1 MIMLSNEA
9 KQTLRNQLKA
19 FGEQVQRLSPN
30 HRAEARQLFE
40 KLQLKGAIQALTPL
54 EYCSQSVLELASRSL
69 KEYEPTYA
77 IDGGSTRLQRLE
89 NGTLVC
95 AYQAVLSSDPD
106 TRYKDLPLEA
116 FRSLSL
122 VSHSQRT
129 DLGGAKSQQ
138 FPNEYV
144 HFWRVH
150 ISRTYLEHE
159 VERVVGSLA
168 RMAAESYHALRML
181 KELSPK
187 QGLFIVDG
195 NLYPIGLYYY
205 LTGEDDIW
213 PEENGPKT
221 SWTEWKP
228 AIEILA
234 QPVRVVEAFRE
245 RGLALVGLNKNPG
258 TSWLL
263 EFTLDRESHNW
274 SNDAQFIRAVLS
286 GTPKDALGYTN
297 WFVQEGYSLPQRRG
311 ESVESFDIF
320 ERLSSFGLLHAPKAY
335 HVCFFYLFD
344 PRVKAVLKVEAPRI
358 VFEKH
363 DPEKLRA
370 QVLAEIAQ
378 GKGVPPAIRRA
389 DSRARITEEES
400 ASLIRACGVELDLS
414 YNQSRSEMI

>member
-1 MIMLSNEA
+1 MLSNEA
-9 KQTLRNQLKA
+9 KQSLRNQLKA
-19 FGEQVQRLSPN
+19 FGEQVQRLTPN
-30 HRAEARQLFE
+30 HREEARQLFK
-40 KLQLKGAIQALTPL
+40 KLHLHGAIRALTPL
-54 EYCSQSVLELASRSL
+54 KYRSERILELASRVFP
-69 KEYEPTYA
+69 EYEPTYA

-89 NGTLVC
+89 NGTVLC

-106 TRYKDLPLEA
+106 TRYIDLPLEA
-116 FRSLSL
+116 YRSLSL

-138 FPNEYV
+138 FPDEYV
-144 HFWRVH
+144 HIWRVH

-168 RMAAESYHALRML
+168 RTAAESYHALRML
-181 KELSPK
+181 RELDP
-187 QGLFIVDG
+187 QRGLFIIDG

-205 LTGEDDIW
+205 LAGEDVIW
-213 PEENGPKT
+213 PEENGRQT

-263 EFTLDRESHNW
+263 EFALERQSHNW

-286 GTPKDALGYTN
+286 DTPKDALGYTN

-320 ERLSSFGLLHAPKAY
+320 ERLSSFELIHAPNAY
-335 HVCFFYLFD
+335 HVCFFYLYD

-358 VFEKH
+358 IFESH
-363 DPEKLRA
+363 NPEKLQA
-370 QVLAEIAQ
+370 QILAKIAQ

-400 ASLIRACGVELDLS
+400 AALMRACGVELDVS
-414 YNQSRSEMI
+414 YNQSRSEFH